1 MMSQHEGGVGGA
13 AIACL
18 LAGPDWLLA
27 RESND
32 DYERYVTM
40 DDALTYKDM
49 FVSLDLLSNNM
60 SGQQCTLPLLPR

>member
-1 MMSQHEGGVGGA
+1 MVA
-13 AIACL
+13 ATIACL
-18 LAGPDWLLA
+18 LAGPDWK
-27 RESND
+27 SND

-60 SGQQCTLPLLPR
+60 SGQQCKLPSHIQAAQRPN